1 MKSVAKIIF
10 IMIFFM
16 FISACGG
23 VGSAISDDDSST
35 SPADPVTD
43 DTPAIEKLTL
53 SNSNA
58 NNFGIPENSNSYFI
72 FILSGTATV
81 DTNIDWAIF
90 PEGGGSAA
98 ADFTVVTGTIV
109 IPAGDSSVAFALPIN
124 DDSDFEGDESYSW
137 RYMSISDHVETSSS
151 EFSFTIIDNEVPPG
165 PPVSF
170 DLAPASFDE
179 DVESVITLNYSDADG
194 DKGTACTLSNI
205 TNITESTA
213 CSCDGSGVCTVGV
226 TGTAHYNGAASF
238 DYTVTANGDT
248 SVASNAVLAI
258 DIVDDAPIAVALT
271 PASFNE
277 DVESIITLSYS
288 DVESDIATTCTL
300 SSLTNVLEST
310 ACSCDGVGVCT
321 VGVTGTSNYNGAASF
336 DYTITAN
343 TIESAAV
350 SASFTIDAVDDTPVA
365 SDISPASFNEDT
377 ESVITLNY
385 ADADSD
391 AATVCSVSGLTNI
404 SESTACSCTA
414 GTCTVGV
421 TGTTNYFGAASFDY
435 TVTANAQLSN
445 SAVASLTIDSVDDIP
460 VAAAMTPVS
469 FDEDMESVITLSYA
483 DADSDAATVCSISG
497 LTNITESTACSCTA
511 GTCTVGVTGTANYF
525 GAASF
530 NFTVT
535 ANAQLSNSAAAS
547 LTIDSVSDAPV
558 AAAITPSSFDEDVES
573 IITLSYTDAEGDSAT
588 SCSVSGLT
596 NISESTACSCTAGT
610 CTVGVT
616 GTASYFGA
624 ASFNYTVTAN
634 AQTSNS
640 ALASLTIDSVDIAP
654 VAIALTPAA
663 FDEDVES
670 IVTLSYTDADGD
682 SATSCSVSGLSN
694 ISESTACSCTAG
706 TCTVGVTGTA
716 DYNGAAGFNYTVT
729 ANTQTSN
736 SAAVTLTIDAVADAP
751 VAAAISPA
759 AFNEDTES
767 VVTLSY
773 ADADGDNA
781 TACSV
786 SGLSNISESTGC
798 SCTAGTCT
806 VGVTG
811 TAEYSGSAGFNYTV
825 TANSEES
832 NSVAATLTIST
843 VDDAPVAS
851 AISPT
856 AFDEDLESIIT
867 LSYSDVEGDSA
878 TACSVSGLSNVTEST
893 GCICLA
899 GTCTVGVTGTADYSG
914 AASFNYTVTA
924 NAQTSNSAAAS
935 LTINAV
941 DDIPVAAAI
950 SPATFNEDTESVITL
965 SYSDA
970 DGDNA
975 TACSVSGL
983 SNVSESTGCSCTAG
997 TCTVGVTGT
1006 VDYNGVAG
1014 FNYTV
1019 TANAQT
1025 SNSAAASL
1033 TINAVD
1039 DIPVAAAISPAAFNE
1054 DTESVITLSYTD
1066 ADGDNAT
1073 ACSVSGLSNV
1083 SESTGCSC
1091 TAGTCTVGITGA
1103 AEYSGAAS
1111 FNYTVTANAQ
1121 SSNSATA
1128 TLAIDAVADAP
1139 IAAAISPAAFNE
1151 DTESVITL
1159 SYSDAEGDS
1168 ATICSVSGL
1177 SNISESTG
1185 CSCTAGT
1192 CTVGVTGTADYNG
1205 AAGFNYTVTANAQ
1218 TSNSAAASLTINA
1231 VADIPVAAAI
1241 SPAAFNE
1248 DTESVITLS
1257 YTDADG
1263 DNATAC
1269 SVSGLSNVS
1278 ESTGCSCTAGTCTVG
1293 VTGTVDYNG
1302 VAGFNYT
1309 VTANAQTSNSA
1320 AASLTI
1326 NAVDDIPVAAAISP
1340 AAFNEDTE
1348 SVITLSYTDADGD
1361 NATACSVSGLSNISE
1376 STGCSCTAGTCTVG
1390 VTGAADYNG
1399 VAGFNYTV
1407 TANAQISNSAA
1418 ASLTINA
1425 VDDIPVAAAISPTA
1439 FNEDVESVI
1448 TLSYSDADGD
1458 NATACSVSGLSNVS
1472 ESTGC
1477 SCTAGTC
1484 TVGVTGTADYNGV
1497 AGFNYTVTANA
1508 QTSNSAAAS
1517 LTVNA
1522 VDDVP
1527 VADTLTPAAFN
1538 EDTASVISLTY
1549 FDAETDLA
1557 TVCTLS
1563 NLSGVSETV
1572 ACDCDG
1578 SGDCTVEVTGSSN
1591 VTGVASFD
1599 YTVTANGQTS
1609 AVAGV
1614 SFTLNAVNDAPSLA
1628 VNTGFTSGIGSTT
1641 TITTTELSVTD
1652 VDDSDANITY
1662 EVEVASTRGAVK
1674 LSGTTLIVGETFT
1687 QDDVVNDLV
1696 TYVHTAGDSTADSF
1710 QISVHDDDALYATAA
1725 TQGSPATIAI
1735 TVSSCTSGSTVY
1747 TADGTFDV
1755 DTEASGCTN
1764 ATIKAWGGGGGGGYL
1779 GGSAAGAGGG
1789 GGYSETAI
1797 TISAGEAYTIAVGM
1811 GGQGGNCGRAAGAG
1825 GFAGGA
1831 GGDIDT
1837 IGSAG
1842 VGDGGDTG
1850 GNGGAGVNG
1859 PDGGAGGYGGGGGGG
1874 GAEDDMYGGAGGGSS
1889 TIYKTAVKIAIAGGG
1904 GGGGAGEAGPGGS
1917 GGAACSINGSDAA
1930 NSGDAK
1936 GGAGGGG
1943 GDCVGD
1949 TLTSGSGSTE
1959 GNSASSGGAGAGGDA
1974 SGTCTASNGVDGK
1987 VIIEYN

>member
-1073 ACSVSGLSNV
+1073 ACSVSGLSN
-1083 SESTGCSC
+1083 
-1091 TAGTCTVGITGA
+1091 
-1103 AEYSGAAS
+1103 
-1111 FNYTVTANAQ
+1111 
-1121 SSNSATA
+1121 
-1128 TLAIDAVADAP
+1128 
-1139 IAAAISPAAFNE
+1139 
-1151 DTESVITL
+1151 
-1159 SYSDAEGDS
+1159 
-1168 ATICSVSGL
+1168 
-1177 SNISESTG
+1177 
-1185 CSCTAGT
+1185 
-1192 CTVGVTGTADYNG
+1192 
-1205 AAGFNYTVTANAQ
+1205 
-1218 TSNSAAASLTINA
+1218 
-1231 VADIPVAAAI
+1231 
-1241 SPAAFNE
+1241 
-1248 DTESVITLS
+1248 
-1257 YTDADG
+1257 
-1263 DNATAC
+1263 
-1269 SVSGLSNVS
+1269 
-1278 ESTGCSCTAGTCTVG
+1278 
-1293 VTGTVDYNG
+1293 
-1302 VAGFNYT
+1302 
-1309 VTANAQTSNSA
+1309 
-1320 AASLTI
+1320 
-1326 NAVDDIPVAAAISP
+1326 
-1340 AAFNEDTE
+1340 
-1348 SVITLSYTDADGD
+1348 
-1361 NATACSVSGLSNISE
+1361 ISE

-1764 ATIKAWGGGGGGGYL
+1764 ATIKAWGGGGGGGNL